1 MHSTLVQRFFTS
13 IALLALV
20 ALLAFGGG
28 IRYLCYCTGET
39 VVTVH
44 EDCHG
49 HGLDDHDDGDHP
61 VEGDDHGDHDHGDHD
76 HELVKTSTDLR
87 APSNAAAPE
96 LKWQPLEWTPLL
108 AELSSLLSPRETE
121 PLSSSL
127 LDDPPPP
134 SLLVARSVVFLI

>member
-20 ALLAFGGG
+20 ALLAFGGAV
-28 IRYLCYCTGET
+28 RYLCYCTGE
-39 VVTVH
+39 VIVTVH

-49 HGLDDHDDGDHP
+49 HHDEDHP
-61 VEGDDHGDHDHGDHD
+61 VEGDDHGDHD

-108 AELSSLLSPRETE
+108 AELPSDLSPTETE
-121 PLSSSL
+121 ALPSSL

-134 SLLVARSVVFLI
+134 AVLVARSVVFLI